1 MGVVV
6 HWYFCIGRRRQPG
19 GIWPTLCCSDL
30 PVHSTLTDKLLSH
43 AVLLHAT
50 GPKYIALP
58 VTAVPLSTLA
68 YPVVWLHWRSLISF
82 RIIFVIAVVEYLV
95 RNNLRSKRFVLAY
108 GLKVHCSGK
117 DVAVIEGP
125 AAAQGSRRLLTW
137 FLSWWTRK
145 QKDGISG
152 SQVAFSFYL
161 VWGPIPWSSAT
172 HIQDESCSLNQSSLE
187 MPSWTHPKACLT
199 NDSGFI

>member
-1 MGVVV
+1 MLFGSS
-6 HWYFCIGRRRQPG
+6 GSG
-19 GIWPTLCCSDL
+19 GAL
-30 PVHSTLTDKLLSH
+30 
-43 AVLLHAT
+43 VLLYWQEETTWWHLTYPLWHLTYPLISWFTAHWLSSFLVMPFSCMPQAHA
-50 GPKYIALP
+50 KYIALP
-58 VTAVPLSTLA
+58 VTAVPLPTLA

-117 DVAVIEGP
+117 DMAVIEGP
-125 AAAQGSRRLLTW
+125 VAAQGSRRLLTW

-152 SQVAFSFYL
+152 S
-161 VWGPIPWSSAT
+161 
-172 HIQDESCSLNQSSLE
+172 
-187 MPSWTHPKACLT
+187 
-199 NDSGFI
+199 